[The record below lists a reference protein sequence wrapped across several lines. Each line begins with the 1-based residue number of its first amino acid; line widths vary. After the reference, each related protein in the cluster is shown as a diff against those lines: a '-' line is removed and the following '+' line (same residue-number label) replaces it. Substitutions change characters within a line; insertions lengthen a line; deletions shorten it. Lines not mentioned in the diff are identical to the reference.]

1 MQGHAE
7 YAVEKPGQVEMLRFL
22 VRLTH
27 YSLETKHRAGAVV
40 NAGERLVNGV
50 IPTVVNAKEGVKNDQ
65 SV

>member
-27 YSLETKHRAGAVV
+27 YSLESKHHAGAVV
-40 NAGERLVNGV
+40 NARERLVNGV
-50 IPTVVNAKEGVKNDQ
+50 ISMVVNAKEGIKNDQ
-65 SV
+65 TV